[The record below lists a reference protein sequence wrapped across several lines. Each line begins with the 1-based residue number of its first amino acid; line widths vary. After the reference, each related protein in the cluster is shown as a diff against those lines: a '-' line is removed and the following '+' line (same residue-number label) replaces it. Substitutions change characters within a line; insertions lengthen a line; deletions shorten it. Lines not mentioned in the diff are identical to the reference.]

1 MLGRVVSINGWFSYN
16 SNRNGRVVVKQ
27 QLPTTLPAR
36 RKNISKHKYHGATIL
51 AIYFRIPST
60 GENLVKYNLIPTGE
74 IELDEE
80 KENFF
85 SNAHQLQLF
94 ALRPPKQLL
103 KWIGNKQR
111 YACQIANLM
120 PDYNSYIEPFLGSGA
135 VLGTM
140 SPRSGLAGDV
150 LEPLVR
156 IWQLLQIDPEALLEH
171 YSNLWH
177 RYLEDKQG
185 VYAQVRSAYNDAPN
199 PYDLLFLCRACYG
212 GVVRFT
218 KDGRMSTPVGAHR
231 AISPESLM
239 QRIYAWKER
248 VCNTTFIHADFE
260 LTMANATK
268 GDLVYCDPP
277 YEYTQRILYGAQD
290 FSLERLWNAIERCK
304 SRGAKVALS
313 LDGKKKSGT
322 VTLKFNIPE
331 GLFEREVS
339 IDCGGS
345 MLRRFQ
351 KKGETMETEVVHD
364 RLLLTW

>member
-1 MLGRVVSINGWFSYN
+1 M
-16 SNRNGRVVVKQ
+16 
-27 QLPTTLPAR
+27 
-36 RKNISKHKYHGATIL
+36 
-51 AIYFRIPST
+51 YFKMPWS
-60 GENLVKYNLIPTGE
+60 GEKLVKYNIPRTGE
-74 IELDEE
+74 TDPDEE
-80 KENFF
+80 QETFF
-85 SNAHQLQLF
+85 SNTHQLQLF

-103 KWIGNKQR
+103 KWVGNKQK
-111 YACQIANLM
+111 YASQIANFI
-120 PDYNSYIEPFLGSGA
+120 PEHNTYVEPFLGGGA
-135 VLGTM
+135 VLGTL
-140 SPRSGLAGDV
+140 SPASGMAGDI

-156 IWQLLQIDPEALLEH
+156 IWQLLQTDPWSLVDH
-171 YSNLWH
+171 YANVWYS
-177 RYLEDKQG
+177 YIEDKEGIYPQIL
-185 VYAQVRSAYNDAPN
+185 SKYNESPN

-218 KDGRMSTPVGAHR
+218 KDGRMSTPVGAHS
-231 AISPESLM
+231 AISPTSL
-239 QRIYAWKER
+239 KER
-248 VCNTTFIHADFE
+248 IASWRERVRNTTFVHADFE
-260 LTMANATK
+260 LTMANATR
-268 GDLVYCDPP
+268 DDFVYCDPP

-290 FSLERLWNAIERCK
+290 FSLERLWTAIENCK

-322 VTLKFNIPE
+322 VTLKFNIPK